1 MTVRSWKV
9 RVLGEV
15 HQLILNIGVDGARQL
30 APSKVGRQCVDTA
43 FNVMSDE
50 NFDIGIT
57 HAGFAITALPHK
69 PFLDRVWERSGGKNG
84 EITLRIESGSNR
96 NGDLLGIPSGAIARL
111 ILFHLSSEAYVN
123 NSRVVELGSSMRA
136 FLSRMGISPG
146 GKTLKI
152 VREQSRRIAMCRLTF
167 FNEGAKN
174 TMVSNGSFVR
184 NAILGNP
191 QYESAPFWQDKVE
204 LDEGFFNSLK
214 DHPLP
219 LREAAIRQLSNK
231 SLALDIYVYLAY
243 RLHVLTKQTP
253 VSWTALFAQF
263 GSGVKE
269 KKVFVNGFKEPLAL
283 ALSAYPEAK
292 VEIADT
298 GLILYPSDSPVPK
311 APIRGIRVASFRSSE
326 GLTLIGGASN

>member
-1 MTVRSWKV
+1 M
-9 RVLGEV
+9 GDV
-15 HQLILNIGVDGARQL
+15 HQLILDIGVDSARQL
-30 APSKVGRQCVDTA
+30 AYDKVGRQCVEAA
-43 FNVMSDE
+43 FSVMSDE

-69 PFLDRVWERSGGKNG
+69 PFPDRVWERSGGRNG

-96 NGDLLGIPSGAIARL
+96 NGDVVGIPSGSIARL

-152 VREQSRRIAMCRLTF
+152 VREQSRRIALCRLTF
-167 FNEGAKN
+167 YNEGKKN

-184 NAILGNP
+184 NAVLGNP
-191 QYESAPFWQDKVE
+191 QDESVPFWQDTVE
-204 LDEGFFNSLK
+204 LDEGFFNSLR

-219 LREAAIRQLSNK
+219 VREAAIRQLSNR

-243 RLHVLTKQTP
+243 RLHVLTKPTP
-253 VSWTALFAQF
+253 VSWAALFAQF

-269 KKVFVNGFKEPLAL
+269 KKVFINGFKEPLAL

-292 VEIADT
+292 VEQSDT
-298 GLILYPSDSPVPK
+298 GLILYPSASPVPK
-311 APIRGIRVASFRSSE
+311 APVRGSRVASYKSSG
-326 GLTLIGGASN
+326 GLTLIESVSG

>member
-1 MTVRSWKV
+1 V
-9 RVLGEV
+9 GEV
-15 HQLILNIGVDGARQL
+15 HQLILDIGVDGARQL
-30 APSKVGRQCVDTA
+30 AADKVGRQCVDAA
-43 FNVMSDE
+43 FSVMSDE

-84 EITLRIESGSNR
+84 EITLRIESGANR
-96 NGDLLGIPSGAIARL
+96 NGDLVGIPSGAIARL

-123 NSRVVELGSSMRA
+123 NSRIVELGSSMRA

-152 VREQSRRIAMCRLTF
+152 VREQSRRIALCRLTF
-167 FNEGAKN
+167 FNEGKKN

-184 NAILGNP
+184 NAILGNT
-191 QYESAPFWQDKVE
+191 QDETTPFWQDTVE

-243 RLHVLTKQTP
+243 RLHVLQKPTP
-253 VSWTALFAQF
+253 VSWAALYAQF
-263 GSGVKE
+263 GGGVKE

-292 VEIADT
+292 VQISET
-298 GLILYPSDSPVPK
+298 GLLLHPSDSPVPK
-311 APIRGIRVASFRSSE
+311 TPIRGNRVASFRSSG
-326 GLTLIGGASN
+326 GLTLIGGSSD